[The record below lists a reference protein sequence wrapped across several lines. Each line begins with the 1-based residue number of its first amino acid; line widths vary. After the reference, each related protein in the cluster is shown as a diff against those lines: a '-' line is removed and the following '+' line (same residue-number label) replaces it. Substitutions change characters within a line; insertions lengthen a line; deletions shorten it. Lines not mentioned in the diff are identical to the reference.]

1 MTTLSTGKE
10 GQTLFGQHALPSEDG
25 RIAFGQPAPILLL
38 GFNRPEMLRGL
49 VCILAKARPPKLYLA
64 VDGPRE
70 EHPGEAEKCAECSAV
85 LDNLGWPCEVKK
97 LIREKNLGC
106 RMGVSSALDWFFEN
120 EEEGIILEDDCWP
133 DISFLR
139 FATELLERYRDD
151 SRVGIVSGYNAYG
164 FISDKDASY
173 RFTGQVHIW
182 GWATWRRA
190 WALNRSDTNAF
201 QGDGEEIVR
210 RANLTHRGR
219 TLANCYLRDFLSTAS
234 TWDVPWMLS
243 LQRARMLNI
252 APPRNLVANMGYSGG
267 ENATHTGG
275 FSYDQY
281 LFGRSFAM
289 QFPLAHPKTVER
301 DEAADRF
308 EEQRSFAWLPRILTV
323 VGLRLGTVGRMVCTA
338 MRWAERF
345 YPASFRI

>member
-1 MTTLSTGKE
+1 MTAHS
-10 GQTLFGQHALPSEDG
+10 PSEYG
-25 RIAFGQPAPILLL
+25 RTVFGQPAPILLL

-151 SRVGIVSGYNAYG
+151 SRVGMVSGNNHYG
-164 FISDKDASY
+164 FISDKGVSY
-173 RFTGQVHIW
+173 RFSCDYSIW
-182 GWATWRRA
+182 GWATWRRSWFA
-190 WALNRSDTNAF
+190 A
-201 QGDGEEIVR
+201 
-210 RANLTHRGR
+210 
-219 TLANCYLRDFLSTAS
+219 RDFGVSLEDRATCIISKTKQTSRGVRMGLSFWHDYLDSRS
-234 TWDVPWMLS
+234 TWDTPFGISLAGLGMFAIVPCM
-243 LQRARMLNI
+243 
-252 APPRNLVANMGYSGG
+252 NLVANRGWGAGG
-267 ENATHTGG
+267 THTGG
-275 FSYDQY
+275 FSYD
-281 LFGRSFAM
+281 RSFYLKAAEM
-289 QFPLAHPKTVER
+289 PFPLKHPDGIFR
-301 DEAADRF
+301 DVAADRLH
-308 EEQRSFAWLPRILTV
+308 ELRAFALFPRVLTV
-323 VGLRLGTVGRMVCTA
+323 VGQRFGVVGKAMSSLAHLIERFCPSMLRL
-338 MRWAERF
+338 
-345 YPASFRI
+345 